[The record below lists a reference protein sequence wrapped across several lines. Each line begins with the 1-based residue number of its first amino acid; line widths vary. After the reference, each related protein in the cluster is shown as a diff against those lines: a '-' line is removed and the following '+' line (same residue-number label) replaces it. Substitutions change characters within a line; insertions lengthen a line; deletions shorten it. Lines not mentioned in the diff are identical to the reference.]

1 MQRWLHEPLL
11 HFLLIGAAIFVL
23 FYQVADPETVAD
35 NRIVIAEA
43 DIDRMIT
50 LYERKMQRLPTQQEL
65 KGLVDAE
72 IREQILYR
80 EAMAMGL
87 DEDDTIVRRRLAQKV
102 EFMFNDIID
111 TADPTDAEL
120 QQFHDKNPDKFRE
133 SARTSFVHVYL
144 NTDRRGDN
152 IETDAEQLLAALN
165 TTDNP
170 LDPANAGDPFM
181 FGYAFD
187 NQSEHQVM
195 GMFGRDFAESLATLT
210 PGSWQGPVASGY
222 GLHLVYVNDRTESW
236 LPPLDEIRDSVLYE
250 LMAERRQQAN
260 KAFYQSLRERYQVI
274 VEQPSPQQGMRN
286 PVSLQ

>member
-274 VEQPSPQQGMRN
+274 VAQPSPQQGMRN